1 MKDIDDKLEYL
12 RGFIKPGNGVI
23 SVIAEANSRRND
35 VQPEVE
41 PEVGSFLSLLVRLMN
56 AKAVLELG
64 SSNGSSGLWFLEAL
78 RITGGHL
85 TTIDSKHR
93 LHLEALENYRTAG
106 YDDIVTAISGDAEE
120 IIQQLDGPFDI
131 VFQDCGKYLYPQLL
145 DRTVSLLKEGGLII
159 AEDTLFAVEDSV
171 RPNLGRHTDLYNR
184 MVFARKDLYSSIL
197 PVGHGLTLS
206 YKI

>member
-1 MKDIDDKLEYL
+1 MNTTDGKLNYL
-12 RGFIKPGNGVI
+12 RGFIQPGTDIIRG
-23 SVIAEANSRRND
+23 IAEANSRRND

-41 PEVGSFLSLLVRLMN
+41 PEVGSFLSLLVRLMD

-78 RITGGHL
+78 KITGGHL
-85 TTIDSKHR
+85 TTVDSKHR
-93 LHLEALENYRTAG
+93 LHLEAVANYHAAG

-120 IIQQLDGPFDI
+120 VIQQIDGPFDI

-145 DRTVSLLKEGGLII
+145 DRTVEILKTGGLII